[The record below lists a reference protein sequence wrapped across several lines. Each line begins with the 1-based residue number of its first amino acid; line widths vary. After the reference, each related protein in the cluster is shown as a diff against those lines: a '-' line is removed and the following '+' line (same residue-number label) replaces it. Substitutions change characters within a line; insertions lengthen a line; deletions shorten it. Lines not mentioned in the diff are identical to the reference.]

1 MKINVPT
8 LSASTLS
15 TALCAAMLA
24 APAPAAAARAS
35 AYLYAPTPVTVRID
49 DLDIDSPAG
58 ARIAWRRI
66 QAAAGRACGPN
77 PSSVRQLSYAQ
88 QYEDCQHNN
97 VEALVGAVDAPRVTA
112 LNEQRAQPR
121 ILTER

>member
-1 MKINVPT
+1 MKISFPT

-15 TALCAAMLA
+15 AALCAAILA
-24 APAPAAAARAS
+24 APAPAAAAQAS
-35 AYLYAPTPVTVRID
+35 AYRYAPTPVTVRID
-49 DLDIDSPAG
+49 DLDTDSLAG
-58 ARIAWRRI
+58 ARIALRRI

-88 QYEDCQHNN
+88 QYMDCQRNN
-97 VEALVGAVDAPRVTA
+97 VEALVRAVDAPRVTA